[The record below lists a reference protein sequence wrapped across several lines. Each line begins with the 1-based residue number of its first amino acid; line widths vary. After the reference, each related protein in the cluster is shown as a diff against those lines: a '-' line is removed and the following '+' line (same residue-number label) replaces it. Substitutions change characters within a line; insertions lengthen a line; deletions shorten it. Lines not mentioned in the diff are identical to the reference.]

1 MEEVREGVQKK
12 KKKKKG
18 IYSQCPKNI
27 LKNLQI
33 GFTHHRPSLNI
44 HVPRLVGPLEGLSN
58 KPCRPF

>member
-12 KKKKKG
+12 KEKKKAFIVSVQKTF
-18 IYSQCPKNI
+18 K
-27 LKNLQI
+27 KNLQI